1 MYLIAQV
8 FTLKLAESL
17 NNYSEQQPLR
27 EFEKRKDREKN
38 IFVAKLMN
46 NDAQMDIA
54 TSNKFVC
61 EITQSIF

>member
-54 TSNKFVC
+54 TSNKFV
-61 EITQSIF
+61 